1 MRRHDLAK
9 LSSIQVEEQGTEDGL
24 LWNACG
30 LLWNACG
37 LLWNAKVN
45 RRCCRHVTFECDLLS
60 SAGDEGR
67 QPAKDCVDEAEFQL

>member
-9 LSSIQVEEQGTEDGL
+9 LSSIQVEEQGTEE
-24 LWNACG
+24 G